1 MVPGSPG
8 LRWPGFWDAYAPKAA
23 DRKKITA
30 SPLRAT
36 NEQLTGLPPALIIVD
51 ENDVLRD
58 EGEAYARKLTAAGME
73 VTALR
78 TLATFHDFV
87 MLNPLAGTPATRAA
101 IRLAANKLSE
111 VLSLAAEKS
120 LAG

>member
-58 EGEAYARKLTAAGME
+58 EGEAYARKLIRGRSGGNRRARPGDVPRFRDAEPSRRHAIG
-73 VTALR
+73 ASR
-78 TLATFHDFV
+78 Y
-87 MLNPLAGTPATRAA
+87 PAC
-101 IRLAANKLSE
+101 SE
-111 VLSLAAEKS
+111 
-120 LAG
+120 